1 MSSEYGTRS
10 SAELKNQAR
19 RSLHTAEQAQPC
31 IAVTEPNWKA
41 MIDTQKAQLAML
53 TRLMDTAATLA
64 TKTEIVKYLERQ
76 IEVLTEQTESSYMIT
91 EEFQATMRQAV
102 EEYIASMK
110 TAISDSSKQ
119 VGRMSEC
126 FSENLSETK
135 DTMRNYMKRIFWI
148 TVIPSAITVIY
159 YLTPLISSLISL
171 IF

>member
-31 IAVTEPNWKA
+31 VAVTEPNWKA

-53 TRLMDTAATLA
+53 TQLMDTAATLA

-76 IEVLTEQTESSYMIT
+76 IEVLTEQTENSYTIT
-91 EEFQATMRQAV
+91 EKFQTTMRRAS

-119 VGRMSEC
+119 VGRMSES

-148 TVIPSAITVIY
+148 TVIPSAVTVIY
-159 YLTPLISSLISL
+159 YLTPLISPLISR